1 MTSEAGSTAGQR
13 GPQERDRHLVAL
25 LERSASGDQ
34 EAFAAFY
41 DDVAPVAYGLARKV
55 VRDADLA
62 ADVTQE
68 ALVDVWR
75 SADRFEAS
83 RGSVVGWVCSI
94 THRRAVDLIRSTQS
108 SRDREQRAGVAAFDR
123 EHDHVGERIEAA
135 EDRDRVQ
142 ECLGSLT
149 ELEYEAVTSA
159 YYGGQ
164 TYRQV
169 AERLGSKL
177 ATVKSRMRSALQ
189 RLQDCLG
196 VGA

>member
-1 MTSEAGSTAGQR
+1 MTSEAEPTAGQR
-13 GPQERDRHLVAL
+13 GPRERDRHLAGL

-41 DDVAPVAYGLARKV
+41 DEVAPAAYGLARKV

-75 SADRFEAS
+75 SADRFDAS
-83 RGSVVGWVCSI
+83 RGSVIGWVCSI

-123 EHDHVGERIEAA
+123 AHDDVADAVEAV
-135 EDRDRVQ
+135 EDRSRVN
-142 ECLGSLT
+142 ECLGTLT
-149 ELEYEAVTSA
+149 ELEYEAVTAA

-164 TYRQV
+164 TYREV
-169 AERLGSKL
+169 ALRLGAKL